1 MREDVVWS
9 SVESDLPFFTS
20 TNFYVAARTVEIRI
34 TIRILGTGCGCRSGL
49 VESKKNRKLSDEIH
63 IAEGVRFC

>member
-1 MREDVVWS
+1 MEFGGIGFA
-9 SVESDLPFFTS
+9 FFHEYQL
-20 TNFYVAARTVEIRI
+20 FYVAATVEIRI